1 MAFDL
6 VHSLGFSVASGSHLP
21 AEIAM
26 GSGMKKQSRTRVRW
40 GLEEFR
46 RGQVDHPWG
55 WSARPGAPGT
65 AGLKTVLPT
74 TAAHVGWSP

>member
-26 GSGMKKQSRTRVRW
+26 GSGMKKQSSTGVRW
-40 GLEEFR
+40 GLENSDGVKWTIPGDGQQ
-46 RGQVDHPWG
+46 GQVPQ
-55 WSARPGAPGT
+55 
-65 AGLKTVLPT
+65 GLRD
-74 TAAHVGWSP
+74 